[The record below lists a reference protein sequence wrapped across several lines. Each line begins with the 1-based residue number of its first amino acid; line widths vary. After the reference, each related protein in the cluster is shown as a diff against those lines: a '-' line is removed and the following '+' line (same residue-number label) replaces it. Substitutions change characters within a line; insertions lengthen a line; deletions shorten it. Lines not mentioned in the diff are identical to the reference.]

1 MYESAYGFRERPFS
15 LLPDPA
21 FLYLAKQHS
30 NALAMLEYGLTCQ
43 AGFTVITGD
52 VGCGKTTLIRHLLNC
67 IERDVTV
74 GLLSNT
80 HRAIGELL
88 QWVLLAFGL
97 DYQQKGKI
105 ALYDTFF
112 NFIIGEYAKNR
123 RTVLIIDEAQNLG
136 IDTLEELRMLSNINA
151 DKDQVLQLILVG
163 QPELRHMLRSP
174 ELTQFA
180 QRVSVD
186 YYLSPFDPEQTK
198 DYIAHRLSCA
208 GGDPSLF
215 EPEACALV
223 HFYARG
229 VPRLINTVCDTSLV
243 YGYAERAERIGAT
256 IVRSVGQDKGDS
268 ILLANGRS
276 PEPTIQGVNSVER
289 EFQKTSRPID
299 DGGPLDRDVY
309 RDLFSSLYM
318 KS

>member
-1 MYESAYGFRERPFS
+1 MYESVYGFRERPFS

-21 FLYLAKQHS
+21 FLFLAKQHS

-67 IERDVTV
+67 VERDVTV

-97 DYQQKGKI
+97 DYQQKGKV
-105 ALYDTFF
+105 ALYETFF

-136 IDTLEELRMLSNINA
+136 VDTLEELRMLSNVNA

-163 QPELRHMLRSP
+163 QPELRLVLRGP
-174 ELTQFA
+174 DLTQFA

-186 YYLSPFDPEQTK
+186 YYLPPFEPEQTR
-198 DYIAHRLSCA
+198 DYIAHRLGCA

-215 EPEACALV
+215 EPEACEV
-223 HFYARG
+223 IHFFARG
-229 VPRLINTVCDTSLV
+229 VPRLINTLCDTSLV
-243 YGYAERAERIGAT
+243 YGYAERADRIGAA
-256 IVRSVGQDKGDS
+256 IVRAVLQDKGDS
-268 ILLANGRS
+268 ILFATGKA
-276 PEPTIQGVNSVER
+276 PESVVQDVRVIEK
-289 EFQKTSRPID
+289 ERPISVPVEHED
-299 DGGPLDRDVY
+299 PLHRDVY
-309 RDLFSSLYM
+309 RDLFSSLQV